1 MPVNITLNEGFEGSF
16 TSLVN
21 VGVVVLSLMA
31 ILIIVV
37 LSLLVCICVPLTAL
51 IWMKLVKKVKKLK
64 VKEATGPVTK
74 TEKPKI
80 AILKLHGVIT
90 PEADTFGLSNQFLSF
105 GKVKEKIDEMFL
117 IPNLDR
123 VVLSINSPGGVV
135 VQTNRISSYI
145 KRMAVKHNVSVVA
158 FIEDVGASGGYW
170 LACSASEIYA
180 DKSSVVGSIG
190 VIMSG
195 FGFHDLMNKWGIE
208 RRIIAAG
215 ENKAMMDP
223 FSPTDDE
230 DVHRVQNMVDKMHKY
245 FIDLVK
251 KSRGDKLRGDEA
263 ILFSGQVWTGAEA
276 VKFGLLDGVDHME
289 TYLQRFAN
297 DYEIVEVEKKPT
309 LMDHISK
316 IIPFSMMSWSPIK
329 TNDYNYLNFV

>member
-21 VGVVVLSLMA
+21 VGVVVLSLIA

-51 IWMKLVKKVKKLK
+51 ILKKMASKPNVKGAAV
-64 VKEATGPVTK
+64 ATTK

-80 AILKLHGVIT
+80 AILKLHGVVT
-90 PEADTFGLSNQFLSF
+90 LEADTYGFQNQSLSF
-105 GKVKEKIDEMFL
+105 GKVKESIDEMFL
-117 IPNLDR
+117 IPNLER

-145 KRMAVKHNVSVVA
+145 KEMAVKHNVSVVA
-158 FIEDVGASGGYW
+158 FIEDFGASGGYL

-190 VIMSG
+190 VIIKG
-195 FGFHDLMNKWGIE
+195 FGFHKLMNKWGIE

-251 KSRGDKLRGDEA
+251 VSRGDKLRGDEA

-276 VKFGLLDGVDHME
+276 VKLGLLDGVDHME